1 MVFKTLE
8 SYSHS
13 LLPRAVSNNLDA
25 PTMNDGWETLKNL
38 LERTE
43 AEIRRELKG
52 ASPVVEYYLRAPIE
66 AATRA
71 FDGTMKSI
79 SNSTEREQLE
89 ILKTYHNFLAGEV
102 HLVESRL
109 RELDQRLQSHQTEL
123 TQEEIWRAAQ
133 RTFAFPSGP
142 NI

>member
-1 MVFKTLE
+1 
-8 SYSHS
+8 
-13 LLPRAVSNNLDA
+13 
-25 PTMNDGWETLKNL
+25 MNDGWETLKNL

-43 AEIRRELKG
+43 ADIRRELRG
-52 ASPVVEYYLRAPIE
+52 APPVVEYYLRVPIE

-79 SNSTEREQLE
+79 SNSTEKEQLE
-89 ILKTYHNFLAGEV
+89 LLRTYRKFLSGQML
-102 HLVESRL
+102 LVESRL
-109 RELDQRLQSHQTEL
+109 RELDLRVQNHATEL

-142 NI
+142 SDGTANKP

>member
-1 MVFKTLE
+1 MSTNQGTV
-8 SYSHS
+8 
-13 LLPRAVSNNLDA
+13 
-25 PTMNDGWETLKNL
+25 NDGWETLKNL

-52 ASPVVEYYLRAPIE
+52 APPVVEYYLRAPIE
-66 AATRA
+66 AATRS

-79 SNSTEREQLE
+79 SNSTDKEQLE
-89 ILKTYHNFLAGEV
+89 LLKTYRKFLSGQMV
-102 HLVESRL
+102 LVESRL
-109 RELDQRLQSHQTEL
+109 KELDQRVQSHQTEL